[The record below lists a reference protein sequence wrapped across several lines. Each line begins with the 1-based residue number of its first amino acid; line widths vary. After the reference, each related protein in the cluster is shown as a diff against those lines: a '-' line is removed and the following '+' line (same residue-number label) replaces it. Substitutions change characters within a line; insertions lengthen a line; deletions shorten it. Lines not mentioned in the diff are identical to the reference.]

1 MVDFGTLNFPGLLKN
16 DCFGDCHATEDIDPG
31 VLLGTVGVQD
41 TGFPGHLVS
50 RTVCFQDI
58 SAYIIETNERHYPE
72 QWRLKVLPTDCQR
85 AKLLRR
91 CETLWS
97 AREIASMALSAEQAR
112 HTENVFHIALML
124 LRAVSVVVNRIINS
138 TISTTFLLKTKAN
151 FASEV

>member
-1 MVDFGTLNFPGLLKN
+1 MVDFGTLNFPGLPKN
-16 DCFGDCHATEDIDPG
+16 DCFGDSHATEDIDPG
-31 VLLGTVGVQD
+31 VLLETVGVQD

-58 SAYIIETNERHYPE
+58 SAYIIETNERHYPG

-85 AKLLRR
+85 AKLL
-91 CETLWS
+91 
-97 AREIASMALSAEQAR
+97 
-112 HTENVFHIALML
+112 ML
-124 LRAVSVVVNRIINS
+124 LRTVSVVVNHIINS